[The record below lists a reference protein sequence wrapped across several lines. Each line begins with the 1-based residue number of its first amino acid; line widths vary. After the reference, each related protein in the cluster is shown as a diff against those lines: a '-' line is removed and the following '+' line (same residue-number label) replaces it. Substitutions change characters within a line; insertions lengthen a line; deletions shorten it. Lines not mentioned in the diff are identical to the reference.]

1 MTGLTP
7 ARPLARPAP
16 ARPPAGPG
24 PKPGPPAS
32 DAARVIA
39 TLHEYPC
46 WSAFWD
52 PRYGMWR
59 VAEDDPDSG
68 LYAESSD
75 ADTVI
80 DYITTHC

>member
-7 ARPLARPAP
+7 APRLTGHAL
-16 ARPPAGPG
+16 ARPPAR
-24 PKPGPPAS
+24 PGPPAA

-39 TLHEYPC
+39 TLHQYPC

-52 PRYGMWR
+52 ARYGVWR
-59 VAEDDPDSG
+59 VAEDDPDSA

-80 DYITTHC
+80 GYITSHA